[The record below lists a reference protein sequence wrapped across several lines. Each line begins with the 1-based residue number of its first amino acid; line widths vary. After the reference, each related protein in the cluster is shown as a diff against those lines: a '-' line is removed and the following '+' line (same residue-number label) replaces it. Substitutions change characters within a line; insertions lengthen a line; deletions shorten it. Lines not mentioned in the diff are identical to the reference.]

1 MVNIAICDDTAD
13 YGEILQ
19 YKISQYMLEHN
30 IEYQLYY
37 FDNLEDF
44 QEKAS
49 EVSIDILF
57 LDIMI
62 NSVNSAQW
70 VANHKISKDLQIIYM
85 TSYPEEAYSISETE
99 FTYFIVKS
107 HLKEDMLASAL
118 SKAINKISKKDPNLT
133 AIKCGSKS
141 YTVNLQN
148 IIYIETF
155 NNNISLHM
163 KGGQSISLYIPLSRF
178 SKKLPPYFLQ
188 CHKSFMVNMNH
199 ITSFEPHKFTLC
211 SEYNVPI
218 PVKKYK
224 YVIQK
229 YLDYIKNI

>member
-1 MVNIAICDDTAD
+1 MVNIAICDDSAD
-13 YGEILQ
+13 YGEILE
-19 YKISQYMLEHN
+19 YKINRYMQELN
-30 IEYQLYY
+30 IEYKLYY
-37 FDNLEDF
+37 FDNLDKL

-49 EVSIDILF
+49 TVSMDILF

-62 NSVNSAQW
+62 NDRNSAEW
-70 VANHKISKDLQIIYM
+70 IAKYHSHINSQIIYM

-99 FTYFIVKS
+99 HIYYIIKS
-107 HLKEDMLASAL
+107 HLTDNVLASAI
-118 SKAINKISKKDPNLT
+118 SKALNKISKKDPNLT
-133 AIKCGSKS
+133 IIKYGNKN
-141 YTVNLQN
+141 YTINLQN

-163 KGGQSISLYIPLSRF
+163 KDSKAISIYMPLTRF

-199 ITSFEPHKFTLC
+199 ITGYEPHKFTLC
-211 SEYNVPI
+211 TGDSIPI

-224 YVIQK
+224 QVINK
-229 YLDYIKNI
+229 YTDYIHNI